1 MNNNLAIFI
10 PTYNRPKI
18 LKSNLVNIINQAQ
31 EFEIPVYVSDDSNN
45 KETKIIIEEYM
56 KNYNFQEKKFQISDP
71 VESYFECITTCDIRD
86 GRCISRC
93 VEILKQ
99 NDN

>member
-1 MNNNLAIFI
+1 
-10 PTYNRPKI
+10 
-18 LKSNLVNIINQAQ
+18 
-31 EFEIPVYVSDDSNN
+31 
-45 KETKIIIEEYM
+45 M
-56 KNYNFQEKKFQISDP
+56 KKYDFKEKKFQIYDP

-99 NDN
+99 SGN

>member
-1 MNNNLAIFI
+1 
-10 PTYNRPKI
+10 
-18 LKSNLVNIINQAQ
+18 
-31 EFEIPVYVSDDSNN
+31 
-45 KETKIIIEEYM
+45 M
-56 KNYNFQEKKFQISDP
+56 KNYDYQEKNYQISDP
-71 VESYFECITTCDIRD
+71 IESDFECITTCDIRD